1 MNQKQL
7 ENRKQNV
14 SLSVTS
20 IQKIQ
25 VLKQKKNSEKKGI
38 KKKNVVDTQCKS
50 NIDTAAEEHSSPGNT

>member
-38 KKKNVVDTQCKS
+38 KKKNVVDTQCKR